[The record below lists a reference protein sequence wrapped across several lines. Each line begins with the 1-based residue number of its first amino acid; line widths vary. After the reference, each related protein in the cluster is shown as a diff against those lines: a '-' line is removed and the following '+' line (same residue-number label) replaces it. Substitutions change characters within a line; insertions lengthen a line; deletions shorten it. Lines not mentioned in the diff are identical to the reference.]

1 MKHLLKSFWHSGLS
15 LSAITFAI
23 LYPTPIFAVLLML
36 YIAGLGLTALI
47 WGLVRLKRRPQSRA
61 KTPLAQWK
69 QSRRQVREAVFGAA
83 AVPLALVTLALFS
96 MSVPSAP
103 LAAVLCVI
111 LRLIDDAKGTG
122 QAHALQLD
130 LDQHEEAPA

>member
-1 MKHLLKSFWHSGLS
+1 MKHLLKAYWHSGLS
-15 LSAITFAI
+15 LTAITFLA
-23 LYPTPIFAVLLML
+23 LYPTPLFAVLLAL
-36 YIAGLGLTALI
+36 YAVGLGLLALI
-47 WGLVRLKRRPQSRA
+47 WGLLIRFKRRHCECA
-61 KTPLAQWK
+61 KTPLAQWQ
-69 QSRRQVREAVFGAA
+69 QSRRQAREAAFGAA

-111 LRLIDDAKGTG
+111 LRLADDARGTG
-122 QAHALQLD
+122 QAHA